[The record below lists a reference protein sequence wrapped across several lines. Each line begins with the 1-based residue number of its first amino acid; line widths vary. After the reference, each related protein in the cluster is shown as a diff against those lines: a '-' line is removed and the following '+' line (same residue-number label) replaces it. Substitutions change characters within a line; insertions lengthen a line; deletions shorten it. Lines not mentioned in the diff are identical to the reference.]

1 LIGNSLICSKLI
13 LGNSHLNQT
22 NGILKI
28 IQKFHPSILKRSVE
42 NSCQF
47 VTFGSYLMLKFKIL
61 SLQILNSFL
70 SNLNFFLINFFW
82 IMFEFKL
89 CNFLN
94 LLKFGCYVS
103 KIKGNSGPS
112 FARERNIIC
121 HHQIHVAFL
130 LQCLYLLL

>member
-1 LIGNSLICSKLI
+1 MIGNSLICSKLI
-13 LGNSHLNQT
+13 LGNSHLYQA

-28 IQKFHPSILKRSVE
+28 IQKLHSTILKSSVE

-47 VTFGSYLMLKFKIL
+47 MTFGSYLMLKFKIL

-82 IMFEFKL
+82 VMFKFKL
-89 CNFLN
+89 CNLLN
-94 LLKFGCYVS
+94 LLKFCSYVS
-103 KIKGNSGPS
+103 KIKWNSGPS
-112 FARERNIIC
+112 FARERNIIR
-121 HHQIHVAFL
+121 HHQIYVAFL